1 MYSAYYYYLCYV
13 IICGIVVVILGCTVM
28 TVMMQDVP
36 MVNVNYPEKRQWKM
50 SKQDYLKIKLD
61 IEKEVSYIDYNM
73 LMCVIGVVERKD

>member
-1 MYSAYYYYLCYV
+1 
-13 IICGIVVVILGCTVM
+13 
-28 TVMMQDVP
+28 MQDVP

-73 LMCVIGVVERKD
+73 LMCVLV